1 MEQVLVK
8 ASSFV
13 LIILLGYIL
22 RKVNFFKEGDFQI
35 LSKIVLKISLPAA
48 LVSSLANKEIDP
60 SLLFISLLGLGG
72 GVLYMVIMYLM
83 NLRTSRDQMAFDVL
97 NTPGYNI
104 GNFTLPFVQSFLG
117 PIGVLTVSI
126 FDVGNAFVCLGG
138 AYGVASII
146 KSGGRFDIR
155 KIFAKLIR
163 SVPFDAYVI
172 MLILGLLKIR
182 VPEAVTTLASI
193 MGGGNAFL
201 AMLMIGVGF
210 NLSGDKSQFRHIAKI
225 ISVRYGVAILLSF
238 VFFNYLPLE
247 LEYRQALAVLVFSP
261 IGSASPAFTA
271 EMKGDFGLASAIN
284 SVSIITSVICI
295 VVALGLVL

>member
-1 MEQVLVK
+1 MTGVLVK
-8 ASSFV
+8 AGSFV
-13 LIILLGYIL
+13 AIILLGYVL
-22 RKVNFFKEGDFQI
+22 RKINFFKDGDFQV
-35 LSKIVLKISLPAA
+35 LSKIVLKVSLPAA

-60 SLLFISLLGLGG
+60 SLLFISLLGLGS
-72 GVLYMVIMYLM
+72 GVLYIVIMYFL
-83 NLRTSRDQMAFDVL
+83 NLKASRDQMAFDVL

-117 PIGVLTVSI
+117 PVGVLTVSI

-138 AYGVASII
+138 AFGVASII
-146 KSGGRFDIR
+146 KSGGKFDVG
-155 KIFAKLIR
+155 KICDKLIR

-182 VPEAVTTLASI
+182 VPEAVTSLASI

-210 NLSGDKSQFRHIAKI
+210 NLSGDKTQFRHIAKV
-225 ISVRYGVAILLSF
+225 ISVRYGVAILLAF
-238 VFFNYLPLE
+238 VFFNFLPLD

-261 IGSASPAFTA
+261 IGSAGPAFTA
-271 EMKGDFGLASAIN
+271 ELKGDFGLASAIN
-284 SVSIITSVICI
+284 SVSIIISVICI
-295 VVALGLVL
+295 VTTLGLVL